1 MAGRQKKEGKGFHG
15 LPLIE
20 AIRARARDNGESMQ
34 EVAVKIEVS
43 YVYLTSL
50 LSGTREISGLADDK
64 KRKLAKYLGM
74 PVAQV
79 YILAEILKPEDFV
92 MPQTLDERTYL
103 SFKKLGADPV
113 WACVTPSLDDWEKT
127 PSCVRLLVALM
138 YERLSETILLDKAK
152 ALHFV
157 KEEEVPPGEQ

>member
-1 MAGRQKKEGKGFHG
+1 MTRQKKGEKTFQG

-20 AIRARARDNGESMQ
+20 AIRARARDNGDSMQ
-34 EVAVKIEVS
+34 EVAGKFEVS

-64 KRKLAKYLGM
+64 KRKVAEYLGV
-74 PVAQV
+74 PVAQI

-92 MPQTLDERTYL
+92 IPQSLDERTYL
-103 SFKKLGADPV
+103 SFKKLGSDPV
-113 WACVTPSLDDWEKT
+113 WSCTAPSTNDWNATPSG
-127 PSCVRLLVALM
+127 VRLLVALM

-152 ALHFV
+152 ALHFI
-157 KEEEVPPGEQ
+157 KEPPPKSN